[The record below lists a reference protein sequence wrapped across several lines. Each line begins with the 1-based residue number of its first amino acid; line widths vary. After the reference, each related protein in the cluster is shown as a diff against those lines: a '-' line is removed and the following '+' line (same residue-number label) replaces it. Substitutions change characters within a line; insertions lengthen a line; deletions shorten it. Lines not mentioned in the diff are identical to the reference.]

1 MHGLAIFPQKA
12 PESLRSLNLN
22 LAAQGHLLKQEGH
35 GLVSRLRVW
44 LENPS
49 ACRQMVVCLLVALPT
64 HARPG

>member
-22 LAAQGHLLKQEGH
+22 LTAQGHLLKQEGH
-35 GLVSRLRVW
+35 GLVSSLRVW

-49 ACRQMVVCLLVALPT
+49 VCRQMVVCLLVALPT
-64 HARPG
+64 HARPE